1 MVEIFNTGVEL
12 ILGIRVVCF
21 QIKGGFTLSRDC
33 CYVDSCVKFSF
44 AKKIEAMYERSL
56 ANVNLDRS
64 TSQIKLDNLYL
75 TRVKFTLVT

>member
-1 MVEIFNTGVEL
+1 MVEIFNPGVEL

-21 QIKGGFTLSRDC
+21 QIKGGFTLSRNC

>member
-1 MVEIFNTGVEL
+1 MVEIFNIGVEL
-12 ILGIRVVCF
+12 ILEIRVVCF
-21 QIKGGFTLSRDC
+21 QIKGGFTLSLNC

-64 TSQIKLDNLYL
+64 TSRSSSTIYILHE
-75 TRVKFTLVT
+75 